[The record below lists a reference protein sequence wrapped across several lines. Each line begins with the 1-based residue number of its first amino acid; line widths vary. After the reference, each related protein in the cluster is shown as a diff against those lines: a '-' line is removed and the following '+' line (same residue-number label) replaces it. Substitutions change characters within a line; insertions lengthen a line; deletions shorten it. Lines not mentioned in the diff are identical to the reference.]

1 MCLDM
6 TSDVL
11 SDNDDLL
18 HQLSAELGLPS
29 FMDTD
34 INQVLLLSLLLIIII
49 IILIISF
56 FSNTGLPTNY
66 EAEGN
71 LLNTFFYFYGSL
83 KSTAIC
89 IFYTLDLS

>member
-49 IILIISF
+49 IILIIPF
-56 FSNTGLPTNY
+56 FLIQGYPQSMRRNGIY
-66 EAEGN
+66 
-71 LLNTFFYFYGSL
+71 TFFLLLWFS
-83 KSTAIC
+83 KVDSNFFI
-89 IFYTLDLS
+89 YTLDLS